1 MQINTIIEKLRR
13 RLVLIKSNRDPALFQ
28 AMRNH
33 VADDRTRNRSVI
45 VNFSDAERKHG
56 CRFTCDF
63 CSWRS
68 RAEYLGDIYPTEQ
81 GLDQLLTGFMGSI
94 VTISGGGDPLYDLEN
109 NLGRLMK
116 LVRSIHRRGFLVEV
130 VTMEWDAV
138 REYCGN
144 LLAEVDMWSLSAQGR
159 SVKLATAIEEVTQ
172 SGGLA
177 RVSRVCTPGQNLE
190 LKRWADFYREAGAY
204 QAILREDA
212 NHVGGMSTHEREIVR
227 RTVSHDVRWLLN
239 STCSN
244 NFFLVGDAIEH
255 GDAALGAFRMAVE

>member
-1 MQINTIIEKLRR
+1 MHINQIIERERALLRK
-13 RLVLIKSNRDPALFQ
+13 IKSDRDPALFQ
-28 AMRNH
+28 AMRT
-33 VADDRTRNRSVI
+33 VVQSEMTMNRSVI
-45 VNFSDAERKHG
+45 VNFSDADKRHG

-63 CSWRS
+63 CSWRA
-68 RAEYLGDIYPTEQ
+68 RAEHVGDVYPTEE
-81 GLDQLLTGFMGSI
+81 GLDRLLDGFRGYKL
-94 VTISGGGDPLYDLEN
+94 TISGGGDPLYDLEN

-159 SVKLATAIEEVTQ
+159 SVKLATAIEEVTRN
-172 SGGLA
+172 GGLA

-212 NHVGGMSTHEREIVR
+212 NHVGGLGTHEWEIVR